1 LKISEKQS
9 DPRQKWGNSIIERL
23 PTEMDEDDI
32 ETGNK
37 RFGACEGQIALTM
50 SPCIISNGL
59 RLAGFIAQGR
69 QNGRHIIINIT
80 SIT

>member
-1 LKISEKQS
+1 
-9 DPRQKWGNSIIERL
+9 
-23 PTEMDEDDI
+23 MDEDDI

-37 RFGACEGQIALTM
+37 RFGANERQVALTM
-50 SPCIISNGL
+50 PPCIISNGL
-59 RLAGFIAQGR
+59 HVAGFIAQGR